1 MQLVAVDKLH
11 KAHWMHRDI
20 KLDNILLDAAGNVVL
35 ADFGLAYD
43 FSNGDMAYGRF
54 GTPGYC
60 SPQVIGYLPYSC
72 KADIYSLGVILQL
85 MIYGTV
91 STYSY
96 GKCLRSYSSVPS
108 QYPHEKTVDPT
119 KNYVINDLI
128 RSVRTN
134 LECFSGLS

>member
-1 MQLVAVDKLH
+1 
-11 KAHWMHRDI
+11 MHRDI

-43 FSNGDMAYGRF
+43 FSNGDMTQGRF

-60 SPQVIGYLPYSC
+60 SPQVIGNLPYSC

-91 STYSY
+91 SKYSCRDY
-96 GKCLRSYSSVPS
+96 LRSYSCMPS
-108 QYPHEKTVDPT
+108 QYPHEQTVDPT

-128 RSVRTN
+128 RSVCTN
-134 LECFSGLS
+134 F

>member
-1 MQLVAVDKLH
+1 
-11 KAHWMHRDI
+11 MHRDI

-43 FSNGDMAYGRF
+43 FSNGDMTQGRF

-60 SPQVIGYLPYSC
+60 SPQVIGNLPYSC

-91 STYSY
+91 SKDRKSTR
-96 GKCLRSYSSVPS
+96 LNSSHSGESRMPS
-108 QYPHEKTVDPT
+108 
-119 KNYVINDLI
+119 
-128 RSVRTN
+128 SA
-134 LECFSGLS
+134 